1 MIARHRARLAGLF
14 IASDV
19 VAIVASFLYT
29 YLFRFYSYIVPV
41 DPALGIPPLRQY
53 LVLVPFFVLTHLAIF
68 FLQGFYKSRLRR
80 TQLDDFFSISVNAV
94 LTIVLVTLFT
104 AYAVTYGRG
113 DTKILGQPL
122 VELSRGF
129 IAVYFIGVVFTIS
142 FLRNQIY
149 YMMKRR
155 FARGKDLQNVLV
167 VGAGEMG
174 VAVAQKLHRYRDLGF
189 VVRGFLADDK
199 PAGSMI
205 PVDGGLPVLG
215 GIQDLAAVI
224 EREGIQEIYVALD
237 LGNYARILETF
248 RIVHRYPV
256 NIRLIPDLFQLL
268 TLKANVQDL
277 DGFPVISIDDV
288 PLRGGWRL
296 LKRLTDIVGGVVGL
310 VLLSPFFLVV
320 AVLIKLTS
328 KGPVFYHQDRVG
340 LDGKT
345 FKIHKF
351 RTMICDAEKETG
363 PVFCRADD
371 PRVTRVGRF
380 LRRFSLDELPQLVN
394 ILRGEMSFVGPRP
407 ERPEFVRAF
416 TDGIPKYMLRHKM
429 KSGLTGW
436 AQVHGLRQDTSIEKR
451 LEYDFYYLQNW
462 SYGLDLKILW
472 MTLRRGFID
481 RTMS

>member
-1 MIARHRARLAGLF
+1 LISRHRARLAGLF

-19 VAIVASFLYT
+19 VAIVVSFLYT

-41 DPALGIPPLRQY
+41 DPALGVPPLRQY
-53 LVLVPFFVLTHLAIF
+53 LVLVPFFVLAHLGIF

-80 TQLDDFFSISVNAV
+80 TQLDDFFSVSVNAV
-94 LTIVLVTLFT
+94 LTIAVVTLLA
-104 AYAVTYGRG
+104 AYLVTYGRG
-113 DTKILGQPL
+113 ETKILGQPL
-122 VELSRGF
+122 IELSRGF
-129 IAVYFIGVVFTIS
+129 IAVYFVGVVFTIS

-155 FARGKDLQNVLV
+155 FARGKDLQNVLI

-174 VAVAQKLHRYRDLGF
+174 VAVAQKLLQYRDLGF
-189 VVRGFLADDK
+189 VVHGFLADDRL
-199 PAGSMI
+199 PGAMI

-215 GIQDLAAVI
+215 RVQDLASVL
-224 EREGIQEIYVALD
+224 EREGIQEVYVALD
-237 LGNYARILETF
+237 LANYARILEVF
-248 RIVHRYPV
+248 QVVHRFPV
-256 NIRLIPDLFQLL
+256 NVRLIPDLFQLL

-277 DGFPVISIDDV
+277 DGFPVISIDEV
-288 PLRGGWRL
+288 PLRGGWRV
-296 LKRLTDIVGGVVGL
+296 LKRLTDLAGAGL
-310 VLLSPFFLVV
+310 GIVLLSPFFLLFG
-320 AVLIKLTS
+320 VLIKLTS
-328 KGPVFYHQDRVG
+328 KGPVFYHQERVG
-340 LDGKT
+340 LDGRT
-345 FKIHKF
+345 FAIHKF

-363 PVFCRADD
+363 PVFCRTDD

-380 LRRFSLDELPQLVN
+380 LRKYSLDEFPQLVN
-394 ILRGEMSFVGPRP
+394 IFRGEMSFVGPRP

-416 TDGIPKYMLRHKM
+416 TEGIPKYMLRHKM

-451 LEYDFYYLQNW
+451 LEYDFYYIQNW

-481 RTMS
+481 KTMA